1 MTIQQSLIISFQTKI
16 HRQEPP
22 YPSNCTRSWSSSNF
36 TGLVHDPIDG
46 NFDENAV
53 NYNMAVET

>member
-1 MTIQQSLIISFQTKI
+1 MTIKKVIISLQTKI

-53 NYNMAVET
+53 NYNMAV